1 MAKTKPTIP
10 DLDAEL
16 DAVQDCLT
24 DDLSS
29 NTYMFMNRKRNL
41 QVYVDADGWNECM
54 DKFDT
59 CQFQNPNDWEIYL
72 KVKQKSN

>member
-10 DLDAEL
+10 DVDVEL
-16 DAVQDCLT
+16 DSLQDSLS

-41 QVYVDADGWNECM
+41 QVYVDADGWN
-54 DKFDT
+54 DAHNKFDT

-72 KVKQKSN
+72 KIKQRSN

>member
-1 MAKTKPTIP
+1 MAKTKATIP
-10 DLDAEL
+10 DVDVEL
-16 DAVQDCLT
+16 DSIQDSLS

-41 QVYVDADGWNECM
+41 QVYVDADGWDEAH

-72 KVKQKSN
+72 KIKQRSN

>member
-10 DLDAEL
+10 GLDAEL

-29 NTYMFMNRKRNL
+29 NTYMFMNRKINL
-41 QVYVDADGWNECM
+41 QVYVDADGYTEAH
-54 DKFDT
+54 DKFDA
-59 CQFQNPNDWEIYL
+59 CQFQHPEDWEIYL